1 MFAFASLDFRFSRML
16 AGLLLAGLLLAGL
29 LLAGLLL
36 AGLLLAGLLLA
47 GLLLVAAVATWL
59 TASGPARRAT
69 RPAPPTRAGAALPP
83 ARTVSLQTPPL
94 TGRFPVGTMSLRLA
108 DRSRRDPSSP
118 SGVRELMVQF
128 WYPAQSTRG
137 HAVVLYMPAQVAQLV
152 ERYYRIPDHLVE
164 RLRTRAYTDVP
175 ITPGHHAVLLYSPG
189 LGDMRSDDTAL
200 EENLASDGFV
210 VVAIDHT
217 HEAQWVQFPDG
228 RIVPWSVPYTSSSP
242 YGFTPAVALRRVDDL
257 QFVVAELSKLDR
269 GNPVLRGALDLERVG
284 AFGFSLGGSTA
295 ANAMKTDPQV
305 RAGADLDG
313 AIHDPVL
320 GSGLSR
326 PFMIM
331 LDPRAFAY
339 FRPFVR
345 RLTGPYLVLQARREP
360 TRCVHGRRM
369 AIGSRAAGRAKIGRG
384 ARTGLGERVGGGRR
398 RKRIPRRLLRNLSRW
413 AAIKPAPWAVAN
425 AYGGQGR
432 RPPRVNGLEVQ
443 SSCQRSDRPLPDRR
457 ARIGRYRHPRP
468 SPRCPTVALTMT
480 GGAGTALL
488 PHVRA
493 YLGGVGQLPRNARA
507 ARQAP
512 RPGHGRAFMSER
524 GAGVASAEL
533 VQRPANRA

>member
-1 MFAFASLDFRFSRML
+1 MFPSASPNFRFSGM
-16 AGLLLAGLLLAGL
+16 
-29 LLAGLLL
+29 
-36 AGLLLAGLLLA
+36 LAGLLLA

-59 TASGPARRAT
+59 IASGPAPRAT
-69 RPAPPTRAGAALPP
+69 GPAPARGAGAALP
-83 ARTVSLQTPPL
+83 ATRTVSLQTPPL

-108 DRSRRDPSSP
+108 DRARRDPSSP

-137 HAVVLYMPAQVAQLV
+137 HAVAPYLPAQVAQLV

-164 RLRTRAYTDVP
+164 RLRTRAYTGVP

-228 RIVPWSVPYTSSSP
+228 RIVPWSVPYTTSSP
-242 YGFTPAVALRRVDDL
+242 YGVTSAVALRRVEDL
-257 QFVVAELSKLDR
+257 QFVLAELSKLDR
-269 GNPVLRGALDLERVG
+269 GNPVLRGALDLARVG

-295 ANAMKTDPQV
+295 ANAMKTDPEI

-313 AIHDPVL
+313 AIHAPVL

-331 LDPRAFAY
+331 LDPGAFAD

-345 RLTGPYLVLQARREP
+345 RLTGPYLVLQLDASGHGAFTDDVWLSVLLRRVAPGLAAAHALGSVNASAAVGAESAYLDAFFETYLDGRPSSLLPGQSRTHPVVKVVARR
-360 TRCVHGRRM
+360 G
-369 AIGSRAAGRAKIGRG
+369 
-384 ARTGLGERVGGGRR
+384 
-398 RKRIPRRLLRNLSRW
+398 
-413 AAIKPAPWAVAN
+413 
-425 AYGGQGR
+425 
-432 RPPRVNGLEVQ
+432 
-443 SSCQRSDRPLPDRR
+443 
-457 ARIGRYRHPRP
+457 
-468 SPRCPTVALTMT
+468 
-480 GGAGTALL
+480 
-488 PHVRA
+488 
-493 YLGGVGQLPRNARA
+493 
-507 ARQAP
+507 
-512 RPGHGRAFMSER
+512 
-524 GAGVASAEL
+524 
-533 VQRPANRA
+533 

>member
-1 MFAFASLDFRFSRML
+1 
-16 AGLLLAGLLLAGL
+16 
-29 LLAGLLL
+29 
-36 AGLLLAGLLLA
+36 
-47 GLLLVAAVATWL
+47 
-59 TASGPARRAT
+59 
-69 RPAPPTRAGAALPP
+69 
-83 ARTVSLQTPPL
+83 
-94 TGRFPVGTMSLRLA
+94 
-108 DRSRRDPSSP
+108 
-118 SGVRELMVQF
+118 
-128 WYPAQSTRG
+128 
-137 HAVVLYMPAQVAQLV
+137 MPAQVAQLV

-242 YGFTPAVALRRVDDL
+242 YGFTPAVALRRVEDL
-257 QFVVAELSKLDR
+257 QFVVAGLSTLDR
-269 GNPVLRGALDLERVG
+269 GNPVLRGALDLARVG

-295 ANAMKTDPQV
+295 ANAMMTDPQI

-345 RLTGPYLVLQARREP
+345 RLTGPYLVLQLDASRHDAFTDDVWLSVLMRRVAPRLAAALAPGSVNAPAAVGAESAYLDAFFGTYLDGRPSSLLPGQSRTHPVVKVVARR
-360 TRCVHGRRM
+360 G
-369 AIGSRAAGRAKIGRG
+369 
-384 ARTGLGERVGGGRR
+384 
-398 RKRIPRRLLRNLSRW
+398 
-413 AAIKPAPWAVAN
+413 
-425 AYGGQGR
+425 
-432 RPPRVNGLEVQ
+432 
-443 SSCQRSDRPLPDRR
+443 
-457 ARIGRYRHPRP
+457 
-468 SPRCPTVALTMT
+468 
-480 GGAGTALL
+480 
-488 PHVRA
+488 
-493 YLGGVGQLPRNARA
+493 
-507 ARQAP
+507 
-512 RPGHGRAFMSER
+512 
-524 GAGVASAEL
+524 
-533 VQRPANRA
+533 

>member
-1 MFAFASLDFRFSRML
+1 MLAFASLNFRFSRKL
-16 AGLLLAGLLLAGL
+16 VGLLLAGVLV
-29 LLAGLLL
+29 
-36 AGLLLAGLLLA
+36 
-47 GLLLVAAVATWL
+47 VAAVATWL
-59 TASGPARRAT
+59 IATGPAPRAT
-69 RPAPPTRAGAALPP
+69 GPAPPSRTGAALP
-83 ARTVSLQTPPL
+83 ATRTVSLQTPPL

-137 HAVVLYMPAQVAQLV
+137 HAVAPYLPAQVAQLG
-152 ERYYRIPDHLVE
+152 ERYYRIPDHPIE

-242 YGFTPAVALRRVDDL
+242 YGVTPAGALRPVEDL
-257 QFVVAELSKLDR
+257 QFVAAELSNLNR
-269 GNPVLRGALDLERVG
+269 GNPVLRGALDLARVG

-295 ANAMKTDPQV
+295 ANAMKADPQI

-313 AIHDPVL
+313 AIHAPVL
-320 GSGLSR
+320 GRGLSR

-331 LDPRAFAY
+331 LEPHAFAA

-345 RLTGPYLVLQARREP
+345 RLTGPYLVLQLDGSQHGAFSDGVWLSVLVRRAAPRLAAAAAPGSVNASAAVGAECAYLDAFFQTYLHGRPSSLLAGPSRTHPVVKVVARR
-360 TRCVHGRRM
+360 G
-369 AIGSRAAGRAKIGRG
+369 
-384 ARTGLGERVGGGRR
+384 
-398 RKRIPRRLLRNLSRW
+398 
-413 AAIKPAPWAVAN
+413 
-425 AYGGQGR
+425 
-432 RPPRVNGLEVQ
+432 
-443 SSCQRSDRPLPDRR
+443 
-457 ARIGRYRHPRP
+457 
-468 SPRCPTVALTMT
+468 
-480 GGAGTALL
+480 
-488 PHVRA
+488 
-493 YLGGVGQLPRNARA
+493 
-507 ARQAP
+507 
-512 RPGHGRAFMSER
+512 
-524 GAGVASAEL
+524 
-533 VQRPANRA
+533 

>member
-1 MFAFASLDFRFSRML
+1 MFAFASLNFRFSRM
-16 AGLLLAGLLLAGL
+16 
-29 LLAGLLL
+29 
-36 AGLLLAGLLLA
+36 LAGLLLA
-47 GLLLVAAVATWL
+47 GLLLVAAVATWFI
-59 TASGPARRAT
+59 ASGPAPRAT
-69 RPAPPTRAGAALPP
+69 GPAPPTRAGAALPA

-94 TGRFPVGTMSLRLA
+94 TGRFPVGTMSLRLT

-137 HAVVLYMPAQVAQLV
+137 HAVAPYMPAQVAQLV

-164 RLRTRAYTDVP
+164 RLRTRAYTDAP
-175 ITPGHHAVLLYSPG
+175 ITPGRHAVLLYSPG

-242 YGFTPAVALRRVDDL
+242 YGFTPAVARRRVKDL
-257 QFVVAELSKLDR
+257 QFVVAELSMLDR
-269 GNPVLRGALDLERVG
+269 GNPVLRGALDLARVG

-295 ANAMKTDPQV
+295 ANAMKTDPEI

-331 LDPRAFAY
+331 LDPGAFAY

-345 RLTGPYLVLQARREP
+345 RLTGPYLVLQLDASRHDAFTDGVWLSVLVRLVAPRLAAALAPGSVNASAAVGAESAYLDAFFETYLDGRPSSLLPGQSRTHPVVKVVARR
-360 TRCVHGRRM
+360 G
-369 AIGSRAAGRAKIGRG
+369 
-384 ARTGLGERVGGGRR
+384 
-398 RKRIPRRLLRNLSRW
+398 
-413 AAIKPAPWAVAN
+413 
-425 AYGGQGR
+425 
-432 RPPRVNGLEVQ
+432 
-443 SSCQRSDRPLPDRR
+443 
-457 ARIGRYRHPRP
+457 
-468 SPRCPTVALTMT
+468 
-480 GGAGTALL
+480 
-488 PHVRA
+488 
-493 YLGGVGQLPRNARA
+493 
-507 ARQAP
+507 
-512 RPGHGRAFMSER
+512 
-524 GAGVASAEL
+524 
-533 VQRPANRA
+533 

>member
-1 MFAFASLDFRFSRML
+1 
-16 AGLLLAGLLLAGL
+16 
-29 LLAGLLL
+29 
-36 AGLLLAGLLLA
+36 
-47 GLLLVAAVATWL
+47 
-59 TASGPARRAT
+59 
-69 RPAPPTRAGAALPP
+69 
-83 ARTVSLQTPPL
+83 
-94 TGRFPVGTMSLRLA
+94 MSLRLT

-137 HAVVLYMPAQVAQLV
+137 HAVAPYMPARVAQLV

-164 RLRTRAYTDVP
+164 RLRTRAYTDAP
-175 ITPGHHAVLLYSPG
+175 ITPGRHAVLLYSPG

-242 YGFTPAVALRRVDDL
+242 YGFTPAVARRRVKDL

-269 GNPVLRGALDLERVG
+269 GNPVLRGALDLARVG

-295 ANAMKTDPQV
+295 ANAMKTDPEI

-326 PFMIM
+326 AFMIM

-345 RLTGPYLVLQARREP
+345 RLTGPYLVLQLDASRHDAFTDGVWLSVLVRLVAPRLAAALAPGSVNASAAVGAESAYLDAFFETYLDGRPSSLLPGQSRTHPVVKVVARR
-360 TRCVHGRRM
+360 G
-369 AIGSRAAGRAKIGRG
+369 
-384 ARTGLGERVGGGRR
+384 
-398 RKRIPRRLLRNLSRW
+398 
-413 AAIKPAPWAVAN
+413 
-425 AYGGQGR
+425 
-432 RPPRVNGLEVQ
+432 
-443 SSCQRSDRPLPDRR
+443 
-457 ARIGRYRHPRP
+457 
-468 SPRCPTVALTMT
+468 
-480 GGAGTALL
+480 
-488 PHVRA
+488 
-493 YLGGVGQLPRNARA
+493 
-507 ARQAP
+507 
-512 RPGHGRAFMSER
+512 
-524 GAGVASAEL
+524 
-533 VQRPANRA
+533 

>member
-1 MFAFASLDFRFSRML
+1 MTSSVVTQEKGSTASAMARPYLLGGLAAPLNFRFSRMV
-16 AGLLLAGLLLAGL
+16 
-29 LLAGLLL
+29 
-36 AGLLLAGLLLA
+36 AGLLLA
-47 GLLLVAAVATWL
+47 GLLLVAAVASWL
-59 TASGPARRAT
+59 IASGPAPRGT
-69 RPAPPTRAGAALPP
+69 GPAAPGRAGAALPAP
-83 ARTVSLQTPPL
+83 RTVSLQTPPL

-137 HAVVLYMPAQVAQLV
+137 HAVAPYVPAHVAQLA

-164 RLRTRAYTDVP
+164 RLRTRAYTGVP

-189 LGDMRSDDTAL
+189 LGDLRSDDTAL

-228 RIVPWSVPYTSSSP
+228 RIVPWSVPYTLSSP
-242 YGFTPAVALRRVDDL
+242 YGSTPAVALRRVEDL
-257 QFVVAELSKLDR
+257 QFVAAELAKLDR
-269 GNPVLRGALDLERVG
+269 GNPVLRGALDLARVG

-295 ANAMKTDPQV
+295 ANAMMTDPQI

-331 LDPRAFAY
+331 LEPGAFAY

-345 RLTGPYLVLQARREP
+345 RLTGPYLVLQLNASQHAAFTDDVWLSVLVRRVAPRLAAALAPGSVNASAAVGAESAYLDAFFETYLDGRPSSLLPGQSRTHPVVKVIARR
-360 TRCVHGRRM
+360 G
-369 AIGSRAAGRAKIGRG
+369 
-384 ARTGLGERVGGGRR
+384 
-398 RKRIPRRLLRNLSRW
+398 
-413 AAIKPAPWAVAN
+413 
-425 AYGGQGR
+425 
-432 RPPRVNGLEVQ
+432 
-443 SSCQRSDRPLPDRR
+443 
-457 ARIGRYRHPRP
+457 
-468 SPRCPTVALTMT
+468 
-480 GGAGTALL
+480 
-488 PHVRA
+488 
-493 YLGGVGQLPRNARA
+493 
-507 ARQAP
+507 
-512 RPGHGRAFMSER
+512 
-524 GAGVASAEL
+524 
-533 VQRPANRA
+533 